1 MQGKLTGSL
10 GSLAQEA
17 RSLAIQAYRLRA
29 QNELFGVTSAIW
41 ATDAHDSLDWRTAKP
56 ASTKLRQRIIWR
68 FQSVYSATT
77 NRLVACVRGLH
88 QDIRFWEKTSECLKA
103 ITKQVDSQTAV
114 LDTLV
119 TKLSR
124 LKKDQAVS
132 VKDLEQL
139 IDELEGREKD
149 AGREI
154 ATPGLVR

>member
-1 MQGKLTGSL
+1 
-10 GSLAQEA
+10 
-17 RSLAIQAYRLRA
+17 
-29 QNELFGVTSAIW
+29 
-41 ATDAHDSLDWRTAKP
+41 
-56 ASTKLRQRIIWR
+56 
-68 FQSVYSATT
+68 
-77 NRLVACVRGLH
+77 VRGLH

-149 AGREI
+149 AGRDRDARARSLTNI
-154 ATPGLVR
+154 ALCSFVVLGLCSIGSHSESLEYDRRVFGFYAALKSGG

>member
-1 MQGKLTGSL
+1 
-10 GSLAQEA
+10 
-17 RSLAIQAYRLRA
+17 
-29 QNELFGVTSAIW
+29 
-41 ATDAHDSLDWRTAKP
+41 
-56 ASTKLRQRIIWR
+56 
-68 FQSVYSATT
+68 
-77 NRLVACVRGLH
+77 LH

-149 AGREI
+149 AGRDRDARARSLTNI
-154 ATPGLVR
+154 ALCSFVVLGALFYWVSLRKLGVRPAGVWLLRCAQEWGLSPGGRALHCSETALTLFAVKRKLVEMLV